1 MNVKNNQREKWETSF
16 KRKNIAEKFSN
27 FFKNYVNQLGIN
39 RDGAKRNDE
48 TVLLKYPVDVA
59 IQKLLSELLTVP
71 KVFEKPM
78 QKLRNYRWLQK
89 RVQYTICIDD
99 FNRKMKDSPRSG
111 RICKCS
117 FNELIIKS
125 M

>member
-39 RDGAKRNDE
+39 RDGAKPNDE
-48 TVLLKYPVDVA
+48 TVLLKYAVDVA
-59 IQKLLSELLTVP
+59 IQKLLSVLLTVP

-89 RVQYTICIDD
+89 RVQ
-99 FNRKMKDSPRSG
+99 
-111 RICKCS
+111 
-117 FNELIIKS
+117 
-125 M
+125 